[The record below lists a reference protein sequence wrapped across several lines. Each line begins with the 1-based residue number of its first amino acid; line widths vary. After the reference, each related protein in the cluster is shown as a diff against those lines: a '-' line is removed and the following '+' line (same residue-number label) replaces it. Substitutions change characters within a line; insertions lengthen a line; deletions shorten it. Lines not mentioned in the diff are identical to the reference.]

1 VLSQPRVK
9 KTWIQSLAT
18 RVMDRIEAEDALR
31 RRRADAP
38 LAERPEPPV
47 VARLIVE
54 IRSDGTHTVARG
66 AMEDA
71 VNGERTTIEAEG
83 GTPLELARS
92 LAGALMTTP
101 LWLGK
106 AASALV
112 RARLKPGE
120 AGARDPD

>member
-1 VLSQPRVK
+1 L
-9 KTWIQSLAT
+9 KTWIQSLAG
-18 RVMDRIEAEDALR
+18 RVMDRIEADDALR
-31 RRRADAP
+31 RRQSEAP

-66 AMEDA
+66 AMED
-71 VNGERTTIEAEG
+71 VVSGERTQIEAEG

-101 LWLGK
+101 LWLGR
-106 AASALV
+106 AATALV
-112 RARLKPGE
+112 RARLRPGE
-120 AGARDPD
+120 PGRRDVD

>member
-1 VLSQPRVK
+1 
-9 KTWIQSLAT
+9 
-18 RVMDRIEAEDALR
+18 MDRIEAEDALR
-31 RRRADAP
+31 RRRSDAP

-54 IRSDGTHTVARG
+54 IRTDGTHTVARG
-66 AMEDA
+66 AMED
-71 VNGERTTIEAEG
+71 VVTGERTQVEAEG

-112 RARLKPGE
+112 RARLRSADVGP
-120 AGARDPD
+120 RDPD

>member
-1 VLSQPRVK
+1 L
-9 KTWIQSLAT
+9 KTFIQSLAS

-31 RRRADAP
+31 RRRSEAP

-66 AMEDA
+66 AMED
-71 VNGERTTIEAEG
+71 VVSGERTQIEAEG

-101 LWLGK
+101 LWLGR
-106 AASALV
+106 AATALV
-112 RARLKPGE
+112 RARLRPGD
-120 AGARDPD
+120 AGPRDVD

>member
-1 VLSQPRVK
+1 V
-9 KTWIQSLAT
+9 KTWIQSLAG

-31 RRRADAP
+31 RRRAEAP

-54 IRSDGTHTVARG
+54 IRTDGTHTVARG
-66 AMEDA
+66 AMEDVA
-71 VNGERTTIEAEG
+71 TGERTTVEAEG

-101 LWLGK
+101 LWLGR
-106 AASALV
+106 AASALA
-112 RARLKPGE
+112 RARLRPGNV
-120 AGARDPD
+120 GSRDPD